1 MTRDI
6 LSFANFATVAQSNC
20 VEHKLDLDVTTCF
33 KPHLSPATLT
43 LRPADSEGMS
53 RLTRVGKKAVNEKKE
68 ILPAAWRGP
77 MKEKCV

>member
-20 VEHKLDLDVTTCF
+20 VTSMLLPASSRTCRRL
-33 KPHLSPATLT
+33 HQHYVLQTVRESC
-43 LRPADSEGMS
+43 
-53 RLTRVGKKAVNEKKE
+53 LTRVGKKAVNEKKE
-68 ILPAAWRGP
+68 ILPAARREP